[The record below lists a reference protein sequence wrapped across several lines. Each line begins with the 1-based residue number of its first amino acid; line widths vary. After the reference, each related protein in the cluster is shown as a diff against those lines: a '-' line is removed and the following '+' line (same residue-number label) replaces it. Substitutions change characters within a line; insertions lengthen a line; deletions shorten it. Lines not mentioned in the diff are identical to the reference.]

1 MNTVGEQEQS
11 EGHEGARER
20 GRWED
25 ERRVTSALATNS
37 VPHVMQGENTWAE
50 YAQSAALVTA
60 ILLVVCCCC
69 CCCLC
74 IYICKLN
81 TRLDHDVPW
90 SCCIPGSPPESW
102 ATSTTMKMAA
112 WLILLACGVAWF
124 ILIILSFTYN
134 TQLSNSVRNIPDI
147 LIRCE
152 SAPPL

>member
-1 MNTVGEQEQS
+1 M
-11 EGHEGARER
+11 
-20 GRWED
+20 
-25 ERRVTSALATNS
+25 TSALATNS